1 MNLLL
6 YLKWVIKEMEKYYKK
21 IDKSVFK
28 YGITIPKEYEE
39 MFLKGHELKIGEGRN
54 IKIKFKNKLFNGR
67 INNVNRRNTTNV
79 YQIRWDS
86 NNKLI
91 NELKKEFIQSYFAIM
106 SDEFNEKNINR
117 KYNRTSLLGGNQEVL
132 IFNSTNYNTIELETF
147 IKVKTIYDN
156 IFKEFVNR
164 NVFGWISKQEYNQMV
179 TKSTQW
185 FDIKELKKH
194 KDIPYVVYY
203 LVDDINKEIYIGSA
217 TKLGDRVKPG
227 RCEIPGWNKFRYEII
242 HPKYH
247 KELKAIEYH
256 SIMNFARFF
265 NNQGNLRTLGISDY
279 KLINK
284 DYKFYQK

>member
-1 MNLLL
+1 
-6 YLKWVIKEMEKYYKK
+6 MEKYYKK